1 MKHDDR
7 AYTYWCLGC
16 ESISMQIVG
25 RAKDNMIRCSQCKTE
40 RKMVRGELWHRK
52 KTEDFMKFMDKRGLR
67 MKFYD

>member
-1 MKHDDR
+1 
-7 AYTYWCLGC
+7 
-16 ESISMQIVG
+16 MQIVG